1 MRRLGAPALIA
12 LLSLPAQAQETPM
25 NNRAVWFRIMPE
37 PMPEAV
43 NDVAL
48 EASSQFLCTGLET
61 SSNGRNMALLD
72 GEDWQLTGDLAWAAG
87 PGRFNVR
94 VRGVV
99 SSGGIGD
106 QAIYTYHQLL
116 GMPEGGRNLAPKYRL
131 DYQLVYDGRTVA
143 SLQSAGSHLLGT
155 DVAYVVP
162 FGDRAQGA
170 RLGASVQLPTGDS
183 HNWSTDGGTNFM
195 AGLAGWTTWRSF
207 HLHGQVEGVYLGLPA
222 DSLFRGPLD
231 HRALG
236 RAWAGL
242 GYQGQGSGFWGGLGV
257 DVTLQYFE
265 SPYKTGVSYIDL
277 PGFQQHWVF
286 THRALP
292 HWRFGFSEDMGS
304 YTEPDITLFV
314 VYRQ

>member
-1 MRRLGAPALIA
+1 
-12 LLSLPAQAQETPM
+12 
-25 NNRAVWFRIMPE
+25 VWFRILPE

-43 NDVAL
+43 DAIAL
-48 EASSQFLCTGLET
+48 EASSQFLCTGQET
-61 SSNGRNMALLD
+61 SNGGANLARLD

-116 GMPEGGRNLAPKYRL
+116 GLPEGGRNLVPKYRL
-131 DYQLVYDGRTVA
+131 DYRLVYDGRVVS
-143 SLQSAGSHLLGT
+143 SLQAGGAHLLGT

-162 FGDRAQGA
+162 FGDRALGA
-170 RLGASVQLPTGDS
+170 RIGASVQLPTGDS
-183 HNWSTDGGTNFM
+183 HDWSTDGGTNVM
-195 AGLAGWTTWRSF
+195 AGAAGWATLGPF
-207 HLHGQVEGVYLGLPA
+207 HFHAQAEGVHVGLPA
-222 DSLFRGPLD
+222 GSAFRGPME
-231 HRALG
+231 RRTLG
-236 RAWAGL
+236 RAWAGVGL
-242 GYQGQGSGFWGGLGV
+242 QGQGGGFWGGLGL

-265 SPYKTGVSYIDL
+265 SPYRVGVPFIDL

-286 THRALP
+286 THRELP

-304 YTEPDITLFV
+304 YTEPDVTLFV
-314 VYRQ
+314 IYRR